1 MRMRLKPK
9 RGEKHKTTSGCDI
22 TFLETLSTDKTMCKV
37 LNSGFVA
44 VIPKTDIALPVIE
57 TQDYEKIEEED
68 YHGD

>member
-22 TFLETLSTDKTMCKV
+22 TYLETYAADKTMCKV
-37 LNSGFVA
+37 LSDGFVA
-44 VIPKTDIALPVIE
+44 VIPKTDIVLPIIE
-57 TQDYEKIEEED
+57 TQDYEKIDPEK